1 MKRFAMIFAAAA
13 VLLSSC
19 EEWDPVVNVKYDDV
33 YVDEG
38 VTMTPNTT
46 IAELK
51 ALYTTA
57 GQPVKL
63 EDDDMVIGGQ
73 VISEDRAGNIYRSLY
88 IQDESGAIELKLGKT
103 SLYNDYKPGQWV
115 YVRCMGLE
123 LGNYNGMLQL
133 GLEDASGSYETAYM
147 LADYLISSHVFR
159 GEKADPLAPE
169 ELTEDQ
175 VAQCISDGFQ
185 SPFLGR
191 YVTLRGLKYG
201 CKTDKYSTATT
212 RIFALI
218 YIDPSKDTKLLSN
231 RIFLSDETYG
241 VTTWAMSKLGFLGYL
256 NAGNFD
262 SAKSADDARRVSDPD
277 LKAELNKKLT
287 TAKMTQSNL
296 AKKLESAKTVKV
308 SLQKQITAEQNAQK
322 KTSHYTKGNAWLSK
336 GTTVSNGVAS
346 LNTQKAALQK
356 KLTAAQADYKTKYN
370 KYVAAY
376 DAYSKKTAPIGEK
389 LFATQIQ
396 FENIVNQYE
405 KDAASIVSTKKEIMK
420 LNPHAIIKNKNWT
433 KGYLPDGNTIWLWGV
448 KDQGVQDGGGFS
460 SGTGVWK

>member
-1 MKRFAMIFAAAA
+1 MKKIYSIILSASAALAA
-13 VLLSSC
+13 FSC
-19 EEWDPVVNVKYDDV
+19 SDEWDPVLTLKYEDP
-33 YVDEG
+33 G
-38 VTMTPNTT
+38 PAATVTLTPNIT
-46 IAELK
+46 IQELK
-51 ALYTTA
+51 ALYKSE
-57 GQPVKL
+57 GQPVHIEK
-63 EDDDMVIGGQ
+63 DYVIGGQ

-185 SPFLGR
+185 SPLLGR

-201 CKTDKYSTATT
+201 CKQDKYSTATT

-277 LKAELNKKLT
+277 LKAELNKNAGAVTLSQYFLMGDT
-287 TAKMTQSNL
+287 EIQIRTSGYCRFADTQIDPAVLSG
-296 AKKLESAKTVKV
+296 EKTVD
-308 SLQKQITAEQNAQK
+308 IT
-322 KTSHYTKGNAWLSK
+322 GI
-336 GTTVSNGVAS
+336 
-346 LNTQKAALQK
+346 
-356 KLTAAQADYKTKYN
+356 LTNYQGAAQFTLLD
-370 KYVAAY
+370 
-376 DAYSKKTAPIGEK
+376 
-389 LFATQIQ
+389 
-396 FENIVNQYE
+396 
-405 KDAASIVSTKKEIMK
+405 VS
-420 LNPHAIIKNKNWT
+420 
-433 KGYLPDGNTIWLWGV
+433 GV
-448 KDQGVQDGGGFS
+448 VIN
-460 SGTGVWK
+460 